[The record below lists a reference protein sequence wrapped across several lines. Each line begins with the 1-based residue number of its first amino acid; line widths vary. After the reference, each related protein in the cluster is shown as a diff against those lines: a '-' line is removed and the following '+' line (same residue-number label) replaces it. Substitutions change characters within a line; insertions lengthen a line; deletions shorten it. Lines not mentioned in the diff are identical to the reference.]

1 MVADPTSAARLLGR
15 RQHSERLGC
24 TGGLELAGHD
34 SARYRVHIGAP
45 APGALAAG
53 NRFAAPHGACD
64 VDGDSM
70 LLLLAQYTGDEIARE
85 AQRLQRNYEYL
96 SYGLTV
102 AWIVLVVYVLFMAA
116 RQKKL

>member
-1 MVADPTSAARLLGR
+1 
-15 RQHSERLGC
+15 
-24 TGGLELAGHD
+24 
-34 SARYRVHIGAP
+34 
-45 APGALAAG
+45 
-53 NRFAAPHGACD
+53 
-64 VDGDSM
+64 M

-116 RQKKL
+116 RQKKLTREIANLKSMLENK